1 MKVLTEE
8 RHQIILEQLKVHNIV
23 KLHDL
28 IPLTGASESTLRRD
42 LQDLEN
48 CHKLLRIHGGA
59 QNVISL
65 HEEPALSQKASIH
78 LDEKKAIGRVAAS
91 QVRNQEVIF
100 LDSGS
105 TIQFMIP
112 YLIEH
117 KNLLVITNSVDNASM
132 LADYDIETFLPGGKL
147 KSSTKALVGSTM
159 VQTLETYHFDKCFLG
174 TNGFSIE
181 SGYTTPDPEE
191 SSIKQLAIK
200 QSNQTFILSDS
211 SKYCQV
217 SFSKF
222 ADLKDATLITNE
234 LPVKESVLLNKET
247 KVMEVN

>member
-8 RHQIILEQLKVHNIV
+8 RQQIILEQLKIHNIV

-65 HEEPALSQKASIH
+65 HEEPALSQKAAVHIN
-78 LDEKKAIGRVAAS
+78 EKKLIGQTAAS
-91 QVRNQEVIF
+91 LVRNHEVIF
-100 LDSGS
+100 LDSGT

-117 KNLLVITNSVDNASM
+117 NDLLVITNSVDNASM
-132 LADYDIETFLPGGKL
+132 LADYNVNTFLPGGKL
-147 KSSTKALVGSTM
+147 KSSTKALIGANII
-159 VQTLETYHFDKCFLG
+159 QTLEKYHFDRAFLG
-174 TNGFSIE
+174 TNGFSIDA
-181 SGYTTPDPEE
+181 GYTTPDPEE
-191 SSIKQLAIK
+191 AAIKSLAIA
-200 QSNQTFILSDS
+200 QSNQSYVLSDS
-211 SKYCQV
+211 SKFSQV
-217 SFSKF
+217 SFSRF
-222 ADLKDATLITNE
+222 ATLDEVPLITSRLSE
-234 LPVKESVLLNKET
+234 KEANALKKFT
-247 KVMEVN
+247 KITEAI

>member
-8 RHQIILEQLKVHNIV
+8 RQQIILEQLKLHNIV

-28 IPLTGASESTLRRD
+28 IPLTEASESTLRRD

-65 HEEPALSQKASIH
+65 HEEPAISQKATVH
-78 LDEKKAIGRVAAS
+78 LDEKKAIGRVAAG

-112 YLIEH
+112 YLIEN

-132 LADYDIETFLPGGKL
+132 LADYNIETFLPGGKL
-147 KSSTKALVGSTM
+147 KSSTKALIGSTM

-174 TNGFSIE
+174 TNGFSID

-191 SSIKQLAIK
+191 SAIKKLAIK
-200 QSNQTFILSDS
+200 QSNQTFILSDN

-234 LPVKESVLLNKET
+234 LPVKESGLLNKKT

>member
-8 RHQIILEQLKVHNIV
+8 RQQIILQQLKIHNIV

-28 IPLTGASESTLRRD
+28 IPLTGASASTLRRD
-42 LQDLEN
+42 LKDLES

-65 HEEPALSQKASIH
+65 HEEPALSQKATVN
-78 LDEKKAIGRVAAS
+78 LDGKKAIGKAAANLV
-91 QVRNQEVIF
+91 QNNEVIF
-100 LDSGS
+100 LDSGT

-117 KNLLVITNSVDNASM
+117 KDLLVVTNSVDNASM
-132 LADYDIETFLPGGKL
+132 LADYNIDTFLPGGRL
-147 KSSTKALVGSTM
+147 KSATKALVGSTM
-159 VQTLETYHFDKCFLG
+159 IQTLETYHFDKAFIG
-174 TNGFSIE
+174 ANGFSID
-181 SGYTTPDPEE
+181 SGFTTPDPEE
-191 SSIKQLAIK
+191 SAIKNLAIT
-200 QSNQTFILSDS
+200 QSNLAFVLSDS

-222 ADLKDATLITNE
+222 ADIKDVTLITSGLTDKE
-234 LPVKESVLLNKET
+234 LELLNKKT
-247 KVMEVN
+247 RIMEVN